1 VKKDVSVMAQ
11 KVLNIE
17 IGKRL
22 SKVCITVS
30 KGKAFQV
37 SDSFVFATPDGAV
50 VDGQIINPAI
60 LGEALRDE
68 FNLHS
73 IDLTN
78 CVFSVASSKIAVREI
93 NIPAIKDDQI
103 KSIVNTN
110 ASDYFPVD
118 ISKYTVSHT
127 VLEKDKTKGSENAR
141 ILVAAVPTTIIEGYT
156 TLADAA
162 GLIVN
167 KIDFSGNSQYQVL
180 KGIGGEGVNMFITI
194 DSDSAYV
201 TFMEDHKLLMQRTL
215 NVGGDEMISRYMGIN
230 EKDEDTYIESLH
242 ELSVSTEKLTVD
254 ADVEDL
260 DDAMRRLVMGIARSV
275 DFFHSGDY
283 GTKEINRV
291 VLMGSCGHLIGLKE
305 QISAA
310 VGAESFWLEELQ
322 DIQGLANSVNDI
334 AVFISCL
341 GARLAPMSFL
351 PKEYLEKTGQSGTG
365 AIMGDQNLGKIVI
378 GVFVGLSVLMVGF
391 AFFQNFMAKKELN
404 DLNVS
409 ASSLQYAEDTYNQ
422 YVLYNNGVSSL
433 QEFIDSSNNNNEKL
447 KAFFEEL
454 EEKMPSA
461 ITVLSADCT
470 TDGISLNI
478 TVPSFDEAAVVI
490 RQFRSFDTIDV
501 IEVSDLSRSSGDEGL
516 GSVSFS
522 ISCLYPVP
530 TTTEAPTTETT
541 TETTTES

>member
-1 VKKDVSVMAQ
+1 MAQ

-37 SDSFVFATPDGAV
+37 SESFVFATPEGAV

-127 VLEKDKTKGSENAR
+127 VLEKDKTKGSENSR

-156 TLADAA
+156 TLADTA

-167 KIDFSGNSQYQVL
+167 KMDFSGNSQYQVL

-215 NVGGDEMISRYMGIN
+215 NVGGDEMISRYMGLN
-230 EKDEDTYIESLH
+230 EKDEDTYIESLN
-242 ELSVSTEKLTVD
+242 ELSVSKDKLTVD

-283 GTKEINRV
+283 GTKEISRV

-334 AVFISCL
+334 AVYISCL

-378 GVFVGLSVLMVGF
+378 GVFVGLSVIMIGF
-391 AFFQNFMAKKELN
+391 SFFQNFMAKKELN
-404 DLNVS
+404 DLNES

-422 YVLYNNGVSSL
+422 YILYNNGVSSL

-454 EEKMPSA
+454 EERMPSA
-461 ITVLSADCT
+461 ITLLSADCT

-490 RQFRSFDTIDV
+490 RQFRSFETIDV

-516 GSVSFS
+516 GNVSFS
-522 ISCLYPVP
+522 VSCHYPVP
-530 TTTEAPTTETT
+530 TTTEAPTTEAETEST
-541 TETTTES
+541 TEA